1 MKFTR
6 HSSNFGLVGG
16 VCSKEFYRLLHGFG
30 FDKNRFYS
38 WRVALGKI
46 IILKKKSFVRLEV
59 MYVFM
64 PGLGSFMKL
73 FSFKCCYIKDNNF
86 LPPLF
91 LPYTYLECLS
101 CNVLV

>member
-1 MKFTR
+1 MKFAR

-59 MYVFM
+59 IYVFM
-64 PGLGSFMKL
+64 PGLD
-73 FSFKCCYIKDNNF
+73 SFKNLLRLNAAISRTTIPVLLYF
-86 LPPLF
+86 
-91 LPYTYLECLS
+91 YLIRIWR
-101 CNVLV
+101 V

>member
-16 VCSKEFYRLLHGFG
+16 VCSKEFYRLLHDFG

-64 PGLGSFMKL
+64 PGLGSFMNL
-73 FSFKCCYIKDNNF
+73 FRLNAAISRTTISVLLYF
-86 LPPLF
+86 
-91 LPYTYLECLS
+91 YLIRIWS
-101 CNVLV
+101 V

>member
-59 MYVFM
+59 IYVHYARVRFFYE
-64 PGLGSFMKL
+64 S

-86 LPPLF
+86 RPPLF